1 MILFIHLR
9 IQIHNYI
16 NKEMSKIINMSEAAS
31 IAIHS
36 ILLIAK
42 SEVKL
47 NANQIAETLNFSKS
61 HLAKVMHILTKNGY
75 LSSERGPK
83 GGFILNKNPNTISLL
98 EIYETVEGLV
108 EAFNCVTACTKCP
121 FKACIFGGLTT
132 KFTEEFTLHLR
143 TTKVADL
150 I

>member
-1 MILFIHLR
+1 MK
-9 IQIHNYI
+9 YI
-16 NKEMSKIINMSEAAS
+16 NNKMSKIVNISEAAS

-36 ILLIAK
+36 IILVAK

-47 NANQIAETLNFSKS
+47 NANQIAETLNFSRN
-61 HLAKVMHILTKNGY
+61 HLSKVMHVLAKNGY

-83 GGFILNKNPNTISLL
+83 GGFMLNKDPKKISLL
-98 EIYETVEGLV
+98 EIYEVVEGIV
-108 EAFNCVTACTKCP
+108 EAFNCVTACAKCP
-121 FKACIFGGLTT
+121 FKTCIFGGLTT

>member
-1 MILFIHLR
+1 
-9 IQIHNYI
+9 
-16 NKEMSKIINMSEAAS
+16 MSKIVNISEAAS

-36 ILLIAK
+36 IILVAK

-47 NANQIAETLNFSKS
+47 NANQIAEKLNFSRN
-61 HLAKVMHILTKNGY
+61 HLSKVMHILTKNGY

-83 GGFILNKNPNTISLL
+83 GGFVLNKNPSTISLL

-132 KFTEEFTLHLR
+132 KFTEEFTLHLK

>member
-1 MILFIHLR
+1 MH
-9 IQIHNYI
+9 IQIPKYI
-16 NKEMSKIINMSEAAS
+16 NKEMSKIINISEAAS

-36 ILLIAK
+36 IILIAK
-42 SEVKL
+42 SEVKI
-47 NANQIAETLNFSKS
+47 NANQIAEQLNFSKS
-61 HLAKVMHILTKNGY
+61 HLAKVMHVLTKNGY
-75 LSSERGPK
+75 LTSERGPK
-83 GGFILNKNPNTISLL
+83 GGFVLNKSPNKISLL

-132 KFTEEFTLHLR
+132 KFTEEFTLHLK